1 LAIADCD
8 GRDFYPHTLPWLR
21 GCAELSQAG
30 MTEGSIS
37 NRIRA
42 LRFHNGEMS
51 QAELGRR
58 IGVTRQTI
66 AAIEAGKYSPS
77 LEAAFRIAHV
87 FNVPLSDV
95 FQWNA
100 KASLAKQAF

>member
-1 LAIADCD
+1 MI
-8 GRDFYPHTLPWLR
+8 
-21 GCAELSQAG
+21 
-30 MTEGSIS
+30 EGSLS

-51 QAELGRR
+51 QAELGDR

-87 FNVPLSDV
+87 FDVPLVEV
-95 FQWNA
+95 FRWETRP
-100 KASLAKQAF
+100 